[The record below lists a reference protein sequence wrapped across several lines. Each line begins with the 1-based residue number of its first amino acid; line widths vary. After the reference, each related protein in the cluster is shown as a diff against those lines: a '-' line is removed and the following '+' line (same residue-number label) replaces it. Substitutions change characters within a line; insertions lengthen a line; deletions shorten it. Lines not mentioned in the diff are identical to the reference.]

1 MYCYTYINQVTCI
14 FNELQLWSRISS
26 EHPKFLKNVATLSK
40 LDLPENIVDELN
52 GIHKA
57 FLGLYNNVVHL
68 KKLVG
73 ANPTLYPQ
81 HIASIKRAIDEFLTY
96 DAHALS
102 VYPKLLI
109 FGAEN
114 NSWKE
119 LVNHIINEQAFMFE
133 LMKDLR
139 QQARFVS
146 V

>member
-1 MYCYTYINQVTCI
+1 M
-14 FNELQLWSRISS
+14 
-26 EHPKFLKNVATLSK
+26 
-40 LDLPENIVDELN
+40 DELN
-52 GIHKA
+52 GIHKV
-57 FLGLYNNVVHL
+57 FLGLYNNVVHF

-81 HIASIKRAIDEFLTY
+81 HITSIKRAIDEFLIY
-96 DAHALS
+96 DSQALS